1 MIEVYDIKNVET
13 EKEEITEDKTVQIL
27 REIRDIAS
35 NVLRSLPPK
44 SIKRAVK
51 TIETI
56 KALNVA
62 IKCVE
67 KANLTNEEVK

>member
-27 REIRDIAS
+27 REMRDIAS
-35 NVLRSLPPK
+35 DVLGSLSPENRK
-44 SIKRAVK
+44 GAVN

-67 KANLTNEEVK
+67 KANLINEEVK

>member
-1 MIEVYDIKNVET
+1 MEN
-13 EKEEITEDKTVQIL
+13 KTVRIL
-27 REIRDIAS
+27 REMRDTAS

-44 SIKRAVK
+44 SRKRAVN

-67 KANLTNEEVK
+67 KVNLINEEVK